1 MRKSALCTLFILGLM
16 SFSGNCQTP
25 PPGTGPGCTLIG
37 HALDDIGSIRVGM
50 TRGDLEKRFK
60 ITHSG
65 AFRNQAVYAYKRCSM
80 IKVRATFSADPNQDA
95 SSLSTDKITTMSHLF
110 LSRDPND

>member
-1 MRKSALCTLFILGLM
+1 MRKPALCTLLVLCFM
-16 SFSGNCQTP
+16 SFPGNCETSAANSA
-25 PPGTGPGCTLIG
+25 GAALIS
-37 HALDDIGSIRVGM
+37 HALDDIGGIRVGM

-60 ITHSG
+60 ITHTG
-65 AFRNQAVYAYKRCSM
+65 AFRNQAVYAYKRCNM
-80 IKVRATFSADPNQDA
+80 IKVRATFSADPNKDA

>member
-1 MRKSALCTLFILGLM
+1 MRNSALCTLLVLGLV
-16 SFSGNCQTP
+16 SFSGNCETP
-25 PPGTGPGCTLIG
+25 HASAGCTLIG
-37 HALDDIGSIRVGM
+37 HALDDIGGVRVGM
-50 TRGDLEKRFK
+50 TRGDLEKHFK

-65 AFRNQAVYAYKRCSM
+65 AFRNQAVYAYKRCNM
-80 IKVRATFSADPNQDA
+80 IKVRATFSFDPNKDS

>member
-1 MRKSALCTLFILGLM
+1 MRKSALCTLFVLGFM

-25 PPGTGPGCTLIG
+25 PAPSAGCTLIT
-37 HALDDIGSIRVGM
+37 HALDDIGGIRVGM

-60 ITHSG
+60 ITHTG
-65 AFRNQAVYAYKRCSM
+65 AFRNQAVYAYKRCAM

-95 SSLSTDKITTMSHLF
+95 GSLSTDRITTMSHLF
-110 LSRDPND
+110 LSRDPAD

>member
-1 MRKSALCTLFILGLM
+1 MRKPALCTLLVLLFM
-16 SFSGNCQTP
+16 SLSGNCQTSQANSA
-25 PPGTGPGCTLIG
+25 GAALIS
-37 HALDDIGSIRVGM
+37 HALDDIGGVRVGM

-60 ITHSG
+60 ITHPG
-65 AFRNQAVYAYKRCSM
+65 AFRNQAVYAYKRCNM

>member
-1 MRKSALCTLFILGLM
+1 MRKSALCTLFVLGLM
-16 SFSGNCQTP
+16 SFSGNCETSSASTQ
-25 PPGTGPGCTLIG
+25 GCTFIG
-37 HALDDIGSIRVGM
+37 HALDDIGGIKVGM

-65 AFRNQAVYAYKRCSM
+65 AFRNQAVYAYKRCNM
-80 IKVRATFSADPNQDA
+80 IKVRATFSFDPNKDS